1 MANGTFSHNTTRASI
16 RFALLSTALLMSYT
30 SAQSPAGSLAEK
42 EASSRLERVVSAQEL
57 LMKGDA
63 AYGAGKY
70 QEAVEQY
77 LSARNMIPNA
87 PASAELLEAA
97 TERYATAAVQRS
109 AELSRKGDVAA
120 AKELIEQVLAESVA
134 PNHPA
139 ALAMRGKLDDPIR
152 TNPALTKEHTRDV
165 DEVRRTL
172 YEADGFYQ
180 LGKYDMAKTMYED
193 VLRIDA
199 TNKAAS
205 RGMEKIAQQK
215 TVYHLS
221 AQDHTRADLLAQ
233 VDALWELPVPEFVD
247 PLMVNPTETSG
258 QTNQHLI
265 PECLRTIMIPSID
278 LEQVSIE
285 EAIDYLRSRSIELDT
300 TTTDPALKGVNFVLN
315 LGNDPTG
322 PGQQVRAIRFD
333 LKVNNVPLEKALAYV
348 CDQTRTQYT
357 VDDFAV
363 TIRPV
368 GTDGVDLISRS
379 YKVPP
384 DFLSSDAVA
393 ADKPADDPFGGD
405 NKEEGLLAKRVTA
418 EVKLR
423 SYGVPFPEGATA
435 SYNGQSS
442 TIFVKNTAGN
452 QDIVQQVVDSIAQTE
467 PVQVVVR
474 VTMIKVQEDRLK
486 ELGFDWVLNNVG
498 LGGGGITGGDATFLG
513 GGTQG
518 TGNAVDIANGVTNPS
533 PITSGLRSGNT
544 ATSSNGID
552 DLIRKSNNGFAPS
565 PQRAP
570 GVLSLLGQFTD
581 GQVAMMMRGLDQK
594 KGVDLVSKPSTVT
607 RSGQSAKIEIIRE
620 FIYPSEYEPPEL
632 PQQIGNNNQN
642 QFNNNGGGGGGGF
655 AGVTPI
661 TPAHPTAFE
670 KRNLGTVLEVNPI
683 VGADRKYI
691 ELTIKPEMT
700 NFDGFV
706 NYGTPINSTSTDFLG
721 NVSLVEVTANR
732 ILQPVFSVIRAN
744 TSVTIADG
752 ATVMIGGMVEERV
765 QNVNDKVPFL
775 GSTPLF
781 GSLFQSKALKPIKTN
796 VLILVNVELQDPS
809 GKPYRN
815 R

>member
-1 MANGTFSHNTTRASI
+1 
-16 RFALLSTALLMSYT
+16 MSFT
-30 SAQSPAGSLAEK
+30 SAQSPSTSLAEK
-42 EASSRLERVVSAQEL
+42 EASSRLERVVTAQEL

-63 AYGAGKY
+63 AYGSGKY
-70 QEAVEQY
+70 QEAVQQY
-77 LSARNMIPNA
+77 LEARNLIPNA
-87 PASAELLEAA
+87 PASADLLAAA
-97 TERYATAAVQRS
+97 TERYATAAVQRA
-109 AELSRKGDVAA
+109 AELSRKGDIAA
-120 AKELIEQVLAESVA
+120 AKELIEKVLAESVA
-134 PNHPA
+134 PHHPA

-152 TNPALTKEHTRDV
+152 TNPALTKEHTKDV

-172 YEADGFYQ
+172 YEADGFFQ

-199 TNKAAS
+199 TNTAAR

-215 TVYHLS
+215 TDYQVAAHD
-221 AQDHTRADLLAQ
+221 QTRAEMLAQ

-247 PLMVNPTETSG
+247 PLMLNPTETTAQAKVRFVSEKMR
-258 QTNQHLI
+258 NIII
-265 PECLRTIMIPSID
+265 PVID
-278 LEQVSIE
+278 FEQVSIE
-285 EAIDYLRSRSIELDT
+285 EALDYLRAQSRQLDNT
-300 TTTDPALKGVNFVLN
+300 TVDPTERGVNIVMN
-315 LGNDPTG
+315 LGNDLTG

-348 CDQTRTQYT
+348 CDQTRTHFT
-357 VDDFAV
+357 VDEFAINV
-363 TIRPV
+363 RPA
-368 GTDGVDLISRS
+368 GTDSVDLITRS

-384 DFLSSDAVA
+384 DFLATDAVA
-393 ADKPADDPFGGD
+393 PDKPANDPFGGD
-405 NKEEGLLAKRVTA
+405 NKEEGLLAKRMTA
-418 EVKLR
+418 EEKLR
-423 SYGVPFPEGATA
+423 SYGVPFPTGATA
-435 SYNGQSS
+435 SFNGSNSS
-442 TIFVKNTAGN
+442 IFVKNTAGN
-452 QDIVQQVVDSIAQTE
+452 QDMIQQLVDSIAQTE
-467 PVQVVVR
+467 PVQCVVR

-518 TGNAVDIANGVTNPS
+518 TGNAVDITNGVTNPS
-533 PITSGLRSGNT
+533 PLTSGLRSGNS

-552 DLIRKSNNGFAPS
+552 DLIRKSNEGFSPS

-570 GVLSLLGQFTD
+570 GVLSLLGLFTD

-594 KGVDLVSKPSTVT
+594 KGVDLVSRPSTVT

-632 PQQIGNNNQN
+632 PQQIGNNN
-642 QFNNNGGGGGGGF
+642 NNNNNNNGNGGGGVA
-655 AGVTPI
+655 AGVSPV

-670 KRNLGTVLEVNPI
+670 KRNVGTVLEVNPI
-683 VGADRKYI
+683 VSADRKYI
-691 ELTIKPEMT
+691 ELSVKPEMT

-706 NYGTPINSTSTDFLG
+706 NYGTPISSTSTDFLG

-752 ATVMIGGMVEERV
+752 ATIMIGGMVEERV

-775 GSTPLF
+775 GSVPLF
-781 GSLFQSKALKPIKTN
+781 GGLFQSKALKPIRTN

>member
-1 MANGTFSHNTTRASI
+1 MANGTFSQNTTRTGI
-16 RFALLSTALLMSYT
+16 RFALLSTALLMSFT
-30 SAQSPAGSLAEK
+30 SAQSPSTSLAEK
-42 EASSRLERVVSAQEL
+42 EASSRLERVVTAQEL

-63 AYGAGKY
+63 AYGSGKY
-70 QEAVEQY
+70 QEAVQQY
-77 LSARNMIPNA
+77 LEARNLIPNA
-87 PASAELLEAA
+87 PASADLLAAA
-97 TERYATAAVQRS
+97 TERYATAAVQRA

-120 AKELIEQVLAESVA
+120 AKELIEKVLAESVA
-134 PNHPA
+134 PQHPA

-152 TNPALTKEHTRDV
+152 TNPALTKEHTKDV

-172 YEADGFYQ
+172 YEADGFFQ

-199 TNKAAS
+199 TNTAAR

-215 TVYHLS
+215 TDYQVAAHD
-221 AQDHTRADLLAQ
+221 QTRAEMLAQ

-247 PLMVNPTETSG
+247 PLMLNPTETAG
-258 QTNQHLI
+258 IEDRPHIGELV
-265 PECLRTIMIPSID
+265 RTIIIPSID

-285 EAIDYLRSRSIELDT
+285 EAIDYLRARSIELDT
-300 TTTDPALKGVNFVLN
+300 TVTDPTQRGVNFVLN
-315 LGNDPTG
+315 LGNDAAG

-384 DFLSSDAVA
+384 DFLSTDAVA
-393 ADKPADDPFGGD
+393 PDKPANDPFGGD
-405 NKEEGLLAKRVTA
+405 NKEEGLLAKRMTA
-418 EVKLR
+418 EEKLR
-423 SYGVPFPEGATA
+423 SYGVPFPEGAAA

-467 PVQVVVR
+467 PVQVIVR

-518 TGNAVDIANGVTNPS
+518 TGNAVDITNGATNPS
-533 PITSGLRSGNT
+533 PLTSGLRSGNS

-552 DLIRKSNNGFAPS
+552 DLIRKSNEGFSPS

-570 GVLSLLGQFTD
+570 GVLSLLGLFTD

-632 PQQIGNNNQN
+632 PQQIGNNNN
-642 QFNNNGGGGGGGF
+642 NNNFNNGNGGGGVA
-655 AGVTPI
+655 AGVTPV

-670 KRNLGTVLEVNPI
+670 KRNVGTVLEVNPI
-683 VGADRKYI
+683 VSADRKYI
-691 ELTIKPEMT
+691 ELSVKPEMT

-706 NYGTPINSTSTDFLG
+706 NYGTPISSTSTDFLG

-752 ATVMIGGMVEERV
+752 ATIMIGGMVEERV

-775 GSTPLF
+775 GSVPLF
-781 GSLFQSKALKPIKTN
+781 GGLFQSKALKPIRTN